1 MDQIASNIQLLFAY
15 PVANLSI
22 ILDGLMIGALF
33 ALAAYGLALVW
44 GVMNVKNLAQGDF
57 VIGGGYISWWL
68 ANNFSLHPFLGI
80 PVAAICMAL
89 LAGGL
94 HGTPLHRW
102 AISQKRIM
110 SGLAIA
116 ASVVLAVG
124 VYIHDVGSLFGMNFS
139 PEAQDTAQS
148 FAGFA
153 GIVLTFLIIA
163 NGGIYNLVISR
174 VLERDLFTSLL
185 STFGLAI
192 MMAQIMNLLFGSD
205 TQSLDLDYSNIEVVS
220 GVSVP
225 VAKMVGALLA
235 LLLAAFVILF
245 MKNSRMGQAIR
256 ATAQDARAARVL
268 GIDTEKV
275 YAFTFSLNAAICG
288 AAGAI
293 IVMVWV
299 IQPFYG
305 ITYSIRAFVIVTA
318 AGLGNLPGVIAA
330 GLGLGAAEQYGGFI
344 FGIQY
349 QQAIAV
355 MLLLMVLVYRLMQQ
369 RRNRQVL
376 Q

>member
-1 MDQIASNIQLLFAY
+1 MDQILGNISLLFEF
-15 PVANLSI
+15 PVVNLKI
-22 ILDGLMIGALF
+22 IVDGLMIGALF

-57 VIGGGYISWWL
+57 VIAGGYVAWYLSKQGMPPL
-68 ANNFSLHPFLGI
+68 LGV
-80 PVAAICMAL
+80 PVAF
-89 LAGGL
+89 
-94 HGTPLHRW
+94 
-102 AISQKRIM
+102 
-110 SGLAIA
+110 
-116 ASVVLAVG
+116 VVMWGIGWV
-124 VYIHDVGSLFGMNFS
+124 VYK
-139 PEAQDTAQS
+139 
-148 FAGFA
+148 
-153 GIVLTFLIIA
+153 
-163 NGGIYNLVISR
+163 LVISR
-174 VLERDLFTSLL
+174 VIERDLFTSLL
-185 STFGLAI
+185 ATFGLAI
-192 MMAQIMNLLFGSD
+192 MMAQILNLLFGSD
-205 TQSLDLDYSNIEVVS
+205 TQSIQLQYDTLYFFDGFVDIPIAKLL
-220 GVSVP
+220 GVTM
-225 VAKMVGALLA
+225 AALLA
-235 LLLAAFVILF
+235 VGVIVF

-330 GLGLGAAEQYGGFI
+330 GLGIGAAEQYGAHI
-344 FGIQY
+344 FGIGY

-355 MLLLMVLVYRLMQQ
+355 LLLLIVLVYRLIQQ
-369 RRNRQVL
+369 RRVRQSL
-376 Q
+376 K